1 MRVPTEAESSM
12 SSFTLFDVLI
22 LVIVAVHLTL
32 EFQVWGRRQ
41 IDVFEK
47 YRKADTDPMKA
58 AKWAYYCKALWLIAL
73 ILLQYFGLGFRES
86 LVYSFTLYA
95 VLLQILLPFKIYN
108 LLNLVFALGCLG
120 FLLLKGSI

>member
-1 MRVPTEAESSM
+1 M
-12 SSFTLFDVLI
+12 SSFSLFDVLI

-32 EFQVWGRRQ
+32 EFQIWVRRKA
-41 IDVFEK
+41 DVFEK
-47 YRKADTDPMKA
+47 YRKPDTDPMKA

-95 VLLQILLPFKIYN
+95 VLLQLFLPFKIYN
-108 LLNLVFALGCLG
+108 LLNLIFALGCLG
-120 FLLLKGSI
+120 FLFLKGTI